1 MQWQTA
7 TLQKGWPWA
16 SSRFGSSI
24 DGMATAKLQKDG
36 ESQAIAI
43 AEATVGSIAVAT
55 VVGDVEDGQKQK
67 GMWILKHLVGAI
79 VLGELSVKLK
89 KVSLKWLASS

>member
-1 MQWQTA
+1 MALPSSTSGSSVSVVATA
-7 TLQKGWPWA
+7 T
-16 SSRFGSSI
+16 
-24 DGMATAKLQKDG
+24 LQKDG

-67 GMWILKHLVGAI
+67 GIWILKHLVGP
-79 VLGELSVKLK
+79 LCLES
-89 KVSLKWLASS
+89 

>member
-1 MQWQTA
+1 MQWQLLHCKRMA
-7 TLQKGWPWA
+7 LA
-16 SSRFGSSI
+16 SSRFGSSAH
-24 DGMATAKLQKDG
+24 GMATATLQKDG

-67 GMWILKHLVGAI
+67 GMWILKHLVGP
-79 VLGELSVKLK
+79 LCLES
-89 KVSLKWLASS
+89 

>member
-1 MQWQTA
+1 MA
-7 TLQKGWPWA
+7 LP
-16 SSRFGSSI
+16 SSTSGSSVSVV
-24 DGMATAKLQKDG
+24 ATAILPKDG

-67 GMWILKHLVGAI
+67 GMWILKHLVGP
-79 VLGELSVKLK
+79 LCLES
-89 KVSLKWLASS
+89 